1 MSRPFLS
8 QCFFSLAPENFK
20 NGKVFQA
27 FKSVDERNIDHKPQL
42 VNRAVNKGFTKRL
55 S

>member
-8 QCFFSLAPENFK
+8 QCFFSLAPENY
-20 NGKVFQA
+20 GKVFQA